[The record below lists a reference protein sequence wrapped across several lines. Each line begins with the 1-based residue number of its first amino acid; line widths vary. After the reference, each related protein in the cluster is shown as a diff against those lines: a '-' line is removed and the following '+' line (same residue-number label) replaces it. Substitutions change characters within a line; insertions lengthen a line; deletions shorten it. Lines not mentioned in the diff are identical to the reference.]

1 MGVANYAAELF
12 ISVLINELKN
22 SDLGGAVI
30 EYKFDKSYKCCKNW
44 KKIETKKLGFPRR
57 ESKLGHKAEKIDQ
70 HNLGRRTFSREAKKK
85 TKEKRS

>member
-30 EYKFDKSYKCCKNW
+30 EYKFDKSYKCCKN
-44 KKIETKKLGFPRR
+44 
-57 ESKLGHKAEKIDQ
+57 
-70 HNLGRRTFSREAKKK
+70 
-85 TKEKRS
+85 